1 MNRYAVMGS
10 PIQHSHSP
18 TLHLAAFD
26 FLGLSAEYAA
36 VEKTAIDR
44 IDLADYKGLS
54 LTMPLKNDAFNIA
67 DSHDEE
73 SEVTGV
79 CNTLLISEERALGLN
94 TDVYGIAKS
103 VEQVPKE
110 TVEIIG
116 NGATAKS
123 AAYALRES
131 KISFTGRN
139 AERVR
144 DITLWAESLG
154 ITVQDSEDVDLVID
168 TTPAAART
176 HYKPHRVV
184 LDVAY
189 NSDRNKNSES
199 LISGLEMLLH
209 QAVLQSV
216 VFNEG
221 KIDSKIDR
229 EQLTSVMREALQ
241 TRVGEWSHA

>member
-18 TLHLAAFD
+18 TLHKAAFE
-26 FLGLSAEYAA
+26 FFGLSAEYAA
-36 VEKTAIDR
+36 VEKTALDKP
-44 IDLADYKGLS
+44 DLAGYAGLS
-54 LTMPLKNDAFNIA
+54 LTMPLKNDAFKIA

-73 SEVTGV
+73 SKATGV
-79 CNTLLISEERALGLN
+79 CNTLLISNERVLGLN
-94 TDVYGIAKS
+94 TDVYGIAMS
-103 VEQVPKE
+103 VENVPRQ

-131 KISFTGRN
+131 KVSFTGRDL
-139 AERVR
+139 ERVR
-144 DITLWAESLG
+144 EITLWAEGLG
-154 ITVQDSEDVDLVID
+154 ITVENSKSVDLVID
-168 TTPAAART
+168 TTPAAARVN
-176 HYKPHRVV
+176 YKPHSVV

-189 NSDRNKNSES
+189 NSDRNKTSES

-216 VFNEG
+216 VFNG
-221 KIDSKIDR
+221 DKLDFKIDR
-229 EQLTSVMREALQ
+229 EELSSVMRSALEA
-241 TRVGEWSHA
+241 RVGEWSNA

>member
-1 MNRYAVMGS
+1 MSRYAVMGS

-18 TLHLAAFD
+18 TLHKAAFE
-26 FLGLSAEYAA
+26 FLGLNAEYSA
-36 VEKTAIDR
+36 VEKTSINRA
-44 IDLADYKGLS
+44 DLAGYAGLS
-54 LTMPLKNDAFNIA
+54 LTMPLKNDAFLIA

-73 SEVTGV
+73 SEATGV
-79 CNTLLISEERALGLN
+79 CNTLLMSNERVLGLN

-103 VEQVPKE
+103 VENVPRQ

-131 KISFTGRN
+131 RVSFTGRN
-139 AERVR
+139 SERVR
-144 DITLWAESLG
+144 EITMWAEGLG
-154 ITVQDSEDVDLVID
+154 ITVEDSKSVDLVID
-168 TTPAAART
+168 TTPSEARIN
-176 HYKPHRVV
+176 YKPHGVV

-189 NSDRNKNSES
+189 NSDRNSASES

-216 VFNEG
+216 VFNG
-221 KIDSKIDR
+221 DKLDFKIDR
-229 EQLTSVMREALQ
+229 EELTSFMRRALEA
-241 TRVGEWSHA
+241 RVGEWSNA

>member
-18 TLHLAAFD
+18 TLHKAAFE
-26 FLGLSAEYAA
+26 FYGLMAEYVA
-36 VEKTAIDR
+36 VKKTGINRA
-44 IDLADYKGLS
+44 DLEGYAGLS
-54 LTMPLKNDAFNIA
+54 LTMPLKNDAFMIA

-73 SEVTGV
+73 SKATGV
-79 CNTLLISEERALGLN
+79 CNTFLISNERVLGLN

-103 VEQVPKE
+103 VENVPRQ

-123 AAYALRES
+123 AAYAMKES
-131 KISFTGRN
+131 RVSFTGRDP
-139 AERVR
+139 ERVR
-144 DITLWAESLG
+144 EITLWAESIG
-154 ITVQDSEDVDLVID
+154 ITVEERESVDLVID
-168 TTPAAART
+168 TTPSEARIN
-176 HYKPHRVV
+176 YKPHSVV

-189 NSDRNKNSES
+189 NSDRNKTSES

-216 VFNEG
+216 LFNSDKLDF
-221 KIDSKIDR
+221 KIER
-229 EQLTSVMREALQ
+229 EELTRVMRKALQ
-241 TRVGEWSHA
+241 ARVGEWSNA